1 MPNNHYVNGSAFER
15 KVMDDLSR
23 SGWESVRAAGS
34 KGGTKADII
43 AFHPKGLI
51 MLIQCKTNGI
61 ISAEEWN
68 RIFEVASWA
77 YPMTLAVIADRPA
90 RGKIGYHLITGERI
104 PYKPNMN
111 RIPLDPHGEII
122 FRNPLTTR
130 QDTVKIEI

>member
-1 MPNNHYVNGSAFER
+1 MTHYANGRSFEYR
-15 KVMDDLSR
+15 VMEDLAR

-34 KGGTKADII
+34 KGGTKADIV
-43 AFHPKGLI
+43 ALHPKGLI

-90 RGKIGYHLITGERI
+90 RGKIGYHLITGTRV
-104 PYKPNMN
+104 PYKPAMN